1 MKNSKSLISFELD
14 EYVDNNITKQYL
26 NGYFPIILAEQ
37 VSPDLVEPNET
48 VNIDKFNELVE
59 KMLSDNSQVKFLKSI
74 YNYEEIKKRF
84 LNTGNNPLAL
94 NTQKFLENS
103 EKNLEILNKNQI
115 SAKQQEEI
123 YNSTPDIIKTLIFP
137 DGLKYDKLPFFD
149 TTETENSLDNLLLSL
164 INFDEET

>member
-1 MKNSKSLISFELD
+1 
-14 EYVDNNITKQYL
+14 
-26 NGYFPIILAEQ
+26 
-37 VSPDLVEPNET
+37 
-48 VNIDKFNELVE
+48 
-59 KMLSDNSQVKFLKSI
+59 MLSDNSQVKFLKSI
-74 YNYEEIKKRF
+74 YDYEEIKKRF

-103 EKNLEILNKNQI
+103 EKNLKILNENQI